1 MRNYNVLEK
10 GIQLL
15 ILTTPI
21 CLNSK
26 KFMIKEPLIKV
37 LEIMK
42 TLKNFRFMSQ
52 EIDPR
57 ELAKI
62 INETDIQKVFLPTE
76 IGAGP
81 HTLEKTS
88 SSGLVDTLDEREH
101 GIDGSCPID
110 KNHKWIHFLTQKQK
124 TNYFCRGSAEQQ
136 KKKDGQAFVSQL

>member
-1 MRNYNVLEK
+1 MMRNYNVLEK

-26 KFMIKEPLIKV
+26 KFMIKVPLIKV

-62 INETDIQKVFLPTE
+62 IDETDI
-76 IGAGP
+76 
-81 HTLEKTS
+81 
-88 SSGLVDTLDEREH
+88 
-101 GIDGSCPID
+101 
-110 KNHKWIHFLTQKQK
+110 
-124 TNYFCRGSAEQQ
+124 
-136 KKKDGQAFVSQL
+136 